1 MNEFHHVGLVPE
13 QNSKDFLGMP
23 QSRLKPL
30 SSVEWCGIRR
40 HLDELSSLRE
50 AARRQPSPP
59 NLTTTSG

>member
-13 QNSKDFLGMP
+13 QNSKDYLGIP

-30 SSVEWCGIRR
+30 SSVEWCVIRR

-50 AARRQPSPP
+50 AA
-59 NLTTTSG
+59 